1 ALDFKCQIEIPNPRK
16 NDFLSPIKSIQK
28 LGTHCR
34 LITVGTFRLVQK
46 YMCSMAVVTE
56 LHAKSLLGA
65 TSTYMYAYTSLLLCV
80 VSIAPAVVC
89 TQS

>member
-1 ALDFKCQIEIPNPRK
+1 
-16 NDFLSPIKSIQK
+16 
-28 LGTHCR
+28 
-34 LITVGTFRLVQK
+34 
-46 YMCSMAVVTE
+46 MCSMAVVTE